1 MMRKPVLRMSFV
13 LAGIVCLCNVGCQK
27 KELEPTPPEPARVAA
42 PARPTPQFNAVTGA
56 GEEVQEARL
65 TTQALPQ
72 LHSRLEIA
80 TIIVQ
85 AGKPITLPMQYE
97 GLLELRA
104 GSVASGAGEA
114 RRVHHR
120 GDMWQVGKGER
131 VTLQAFGELAV
142 VRAIYLVPG
151 DK

>member
-1 MMRKPVLRMSFV
+1 MMRKQVLRMSFV
-13 LAGIVCLCNVGCQK
+13 LAGIVCLCNAGCQK
-27 KELEPTPPEPARVAA
+27 KELEPTPPEPVRAAA
-42 PARPTPQFNAVTGA
+42 PARPTPQFNAVAGA

-65 TTQALPQ
+65 TSQALPQ

-80 TIIVQ
+80 TMIVQ
-85 AGKPITLPMQYE
+85 AGKPITLPMQHE

-114 RRVHHR
+114 RQVHHR

>member
-1 MMRKPVLRMSFV
+1 MIRNPILHTSLV
-13 LAGIVCLCNVGCQK
+13 LAGIVCLCNAGCQK
-27 KELEPTPPEPARVAA
+27 KELEPTPPEAVRAAA
-42 PARPTPQFNAVTGA
+42 PARPAPQFNAVA
-56 GEEVQEARL
+56 GEDVQQARL
-65 TTQALPQ
+65 TSQALPQ

-104 GSVASGAGEA
+104 GSVANGEGEA
-114 RRVHHR
+114 RQVHHR

-131 VTLQAFGELAV
+131 ITLQASGELAV
-142 VRAIYLVPG
+142 VRAIYLIPG